1 MPPGSPSAAREK
13 LTTALGPTRG
23 VVVYEETLRAINGE
37 EPLGAEDL
45 YRFALALMQKK
56 GLLEAVGRAIKIQAI
71 LMGAKG
77 D

>member
-1 MPPGSPSAAREK
+1 MGAALTSSPRDK
-13 LTTALGPTRG
+13 LANALGPIRG
-23 VVVYEETLRAINGE
+23 GAVYEETMKTIDAE
-37 EPLGAEDL
+37 EPLEAEEL
-45 YRFALALMQKK
+45 YRFALALMSKK